1 MIELIKKIGRWII
14 DAVFPRRCVSC
25 EVEGEV
31 LCANCRASW
40 APPLPAATAERVAS
54 FYYADPIVR
63 NLICDWKFSYDRACR
78 DQLFRVLKNRLG
90 SVKQLVRSQKIE
102 AVCCVPLH
110 PVKKRLRGFDQ
121 AEEIALLVARKTQ
134 RVYLP
139 LLLRHKTTTAQAG
152 KSEVERRL
160 IVEANPFIINPAL
173 VVPKRLLLVDDV
185 WTTGST
191 VAAAA
196 AVLKE
201 AGVEQV
207 LVYTVAQ
214 G

>member
-1 MIELIKKIGRWII
+1 MIKQIKKIGRWII
-14 DAVFPRRCVSC
+14 DAVFPRRCVLC
-25 EVEGEV
+25 GAEGEV
-31 LCANCRASW
+31 LCTNCRASW
-40 APPLPAATAERVAS
+40 SPSMPSVCQARVAS
-54 FYYADPIVR
+54 FFYADPIVR
-63 NLICDWKFSYDRACR
+63 GLICDWKFSYDRACR

-90 SVKQLVRSQKIE
+90 PVKQLVRGQKID

-139 LLLRHKTTTAQAG
+139 LLMRVKTTTAQAG
-152 KSEVERRL
+152 KSEADRRL
-160 IVEANPFIINPAL
+160 IVDNNPFVINPAL
-173 VVPKRLLLVDDV
+173 IVPKRVLLVDDV

-191 VAAAA
+191 VAAATA
-196 AVLKE
+196 ALH
-201 AGVEQV
+201 AGGVEQV